1 MKVLVKIFYDRFY
14 RLLVKFRLIRNK
26 IFYVEG
32 KKVFFHRIKDN
43 NLLINISINGFESHE
58 NEVIKLIKNYH
69 WDLNEFYDIG
79 SNVGHYSSIV
89 SLYHKNTRVVAV
101 EPFPLNANYIK
112 DLKYNNQFSFEIEEK
127 AVDSASGM
135 IKKFYFPVSKKSS
148 KLPGTGTLI
157 NSFKGSGGI
166 FNDLPYEEVEVET
179 ISLDDLIG
187 QSSKSSLIKIDCEGN
202 EFNILHNSKL
212 LERDNVDFIVEI
224 MINDNDKNDI
234 FKIMQDNGF
243 NGFLITNAGL
253 VREDRALTL
262 PKPNRQDRTLWR
274 NHFFTKKPLSEIKI
288 FSELHYNY
296 WI

>member
-1 MKVLVKIFYDRFY
+1 MNALIKIFYDRLF
-14 RLLVKFRLIRNK
+14 RLLVKYKLIKNK
-26 IFYVEG
+26 IFYIEG
-32 KKVFFHRIKDN
+32 KKVLFHRIKDN

-69 WDLNEFYDIG
+69 WDLDEFYDIG

-89 SLYHKNTRVVAV
+89 SLYHKNTKILAV
-101 EPFPLNANYIK
+101 EPFPLNANYIRE
-112 DLKYNNQFSFEIEEK
+112 LKTNNQFSFEVLEK
-127 AVDSASGM
+127 AVDSVSVL
-135 IKKFYFPVSKKSS
+135 IKKFYFPVSKMSS

-202 EFNILHNSKL
+202 EFNILNNSKL
-212 LERDNVDFIVEI
+212 LDRDNVDFIVEI
-224 MINDNDKNDI
+224 MINDDDKNDI
-234 FKIMQDNGF
+234 FNIMKSHNF
-243 NGFLITNAGL
+243 KGFLITNAGL
-253 VREDRALTL
+253 IREDRALTL
-262 PKPNRQDRTLWR
+262 PKPSRNDRTQWR
-274 NHFFTKKPLSEIKI
+274 NHLFTKKPLSEIKI
-288 FSELHYNY
+288 FSESHYGY

>member
-43 NLLINISINGFESHE
+43 NLLINISINGFERHE

-79 SNVGHYSSIV
+79 SNVGHYSAIV
-89 SLYHKNTRVVAV
+89 SLYHENTRVIAV
-101 EPFPLNANYIK
+101 EPFPLNVSYIK
-112 DLKYNNQFSFEIEEK
+112 ELKYNNQFSFEIEEK
-127 AVDSASGM
+127 AVDSASGR
-135 IKKFYFPVSKKSS
+135 IKKFYFPVSKNSS

-157 NSFKGSGGI
+157 NTFKGSGGI
-166 FNDLPYEEVEVET
+166 FNDLPFEEVEVET
-179 ISLDDLIG
+179 VSLDDLIG
-187 QSSKSSLIKIDCEGN
+187 QSSMSALIKIDCEGN
-202 EFNILHNSKL
+202 EFNILNNSKL

-224 MINDNDKNDI
+224 MINDSDKSDV
-234 FKIMQDNGF
+234 FKIMKDNGF
-243 NGFLITNAGL
+243 KGFLITNAGL
-253 VREDRALTL
+253 VREERALTL

-274 NHFFTKKPLSEIKI
+274 NHFFTKKPLSEIKN

>member
-79 SNVGHYSSIV
+79 SNVGHYSAIV
-89 SLYHKNTRVVAV
+89 SLYHENTRVIAV
-101 EPFPLNANYIK
+101 EPFPLNVSYIK
-112 DLKYNNQFSFEIEEK
+112 ELKYNNQFSFEIEEK
-127 AVDSASGM
+127 AVDSASGR
-135 IKKFYFPVSKKSS
+135 IKKFYFPVSKNSS

-157 NSFKGSGGI
+157 NTFKGSGGI
-166 FNDLPYEEVEVET
+166 FNDLPFEEVEVET
-179 ISLDDLIG
+179 VSLDDLIG
-187 QSSKSSLIKIDCEGN
+187 QSSMSALIKIDCEGN
-202 EFNILHNSKL
+202 EFNILNNSKL

-224 MINDNDKNDI
+224 MINDNDKSDV
-234 FKIMQDNGF
+234 FKIMKDNGF
-243 NGFLITNAGL
+243 KGFLITNAGL
-253 VREDRALTL
+253 VREERALTL

-274 NHFFTKKPLSEIKI
+274 NHFFTKKPLSEIKN
-288 FSELHYNY
+288 FSKSHYNY

>member
-79 SNVGHYSSIV
+79 SNVGHYSAIV
-89 SLYHKNTRVVAV
+89 SLYHENTRVIAV
-101 EPFPLNANYIK
+101 EPFPLNVSYIK
-112 DLKYNNQFSFEIEEK
+112 ELKYNNQFSFEIEEK
-127 AVDSASGM
+127 AVDSASGR
-135 IKKFYFPVSKKSS
+135 IKKFYFPVSKNSS

-157 NSFKGSGGI
+157 NTFKGSGGI
-166 FNDLPYEEVEVET
+166 FNDLPFEEVEVET
-179 ISLDDLIG
+179 VSLDDLIG
-187 QSSKSSLIKIDCEGN
+187 QSSMSALIKIDCEGN
-202 EFNILHNSKL
+202 EFNILNNSKL

-224 MINDNDKNDI
+224 MINDSDKSDV
-234 FKIMQDNGF
+234 FKIMKDNGF
-243 NGFLITNAGL
+243 KGFLITNAGL
-253 VREDRALTL
+253 VREERALTL

-274 NHFFTKKPLSEIKI
+274 NHFFTKKPLSEIKN